1 MKNLIFSFFVLLS
14 IEVFAQP
21 AGALDSS
28 FGTNG
33 SFILTSGSGIEEAHA
48 VSILAD
54 GSIIVAGF
62 SSSLDT
68 GKDFLVLKLDTNG
81 DLDETFGVNGIVTI
95 DVQLGSDDIA
105 YAMDIQNDGKIVLAG
120 SSDNGSDKNA
130 AIVRLN
136 ADGTLDDT
144 FSADG
149 KVLTDF
155 ESNQQDEIK
164 TVEIHNLTGNIIVG
178 GSTTI
183 SSSLAKPVV
192 ARYTSDGEL
201 DVAFNTT
208 GIKLLWVT
216 NLDDQYVF
224 SVEDLAVQSNGRIT
238 AVGWR
243 DFPGLSWSSDHWA
256 CRINA
261 DGAMDATFS
270 ADGVATFNS
279 NFNGHDRTY
288 AMVLQSDNSLFAAGG
303 SHASTIRYDF
313 RLHNIAANGVQ
324 GGSVVANDINSLN
337 DDIAYD
343 LLQDASGKWIMLGQT
358 VGANG
363 ASSFALAQHNTGG
376 SPNNTF
382 GNNSKITSTFA
393 GNAGNGCYAGALQE
407 DQKIIAVGFT
417 GSDLVVARY
426 LGIPL
431 AELNNFNL
439 LSPSNTSTN
448 QLYTNLP
455 FNWGDAFGA
464 TGYVLEYDTDPNF
477 GSLTAVNA
485 TISGVTVGT
494 LQPSTLY
501 YWRVKATDGTEF
513 GDYSDVWSFTTKDP
527 VGIEELQVE
536 KINSYPN
543 PASSVVMVNISTSLI
558 GIPYQLINNQGQ
570 IVRKGKT
577 SATSFTIEVENL
589 SAGTYV
595 LNIGDQSTVV
605 IVER

>member
-1 MKNLIFSFFVLLS
+1 MKKVVLSLFIFFS
-14 IEVFAQP
+14 IYAFAQP
-21 AGALDSS
+21 AGTLDVS

-54 GSIIVAGF
+54 GSILVAGF

-81 DLDETFGVNGIVTI
+81 DLDETFGTNGIVTI

-136 ADGTLDDT
+136 TDGTLDDT

-183 SSSLAKPVV
+183 SSSVSKPVI

-216 NLDDQYVF
+216 NLDYQYLF
-224 SVEDLAVQSNGRIT
+224 SVEDLAVQSNGKIT

-256 CRINA
+256 CRVSS
-261 DGAMDATFS
+261 DGTMDATFS
-270 ADGVATFNS
+270 ADGVATYNS

-288 AMVLQSDNSLFAAGG
+288 AMVLQSDNSMFAAGG
-303 SHASTIRYDF
+303 SYASTISYDF

-324 GGSVVANDINSLN
+324 GGAVIANDFSALN

-343 LLQDASGKWIMLGQT
+343 LLQDASGKWILLGQS
-358 VGANG
+358 VGFDD
-363 ASSFALAQHNTGG
+363 ASSFAIAQHN
-376 SPNNTF
+376 SSAIPNSAF
-382 GNNSKITSTFA
+382 GNNSRVTSTF
-393 GNAGNGCYAGALQE
+393 NENTSNGCYAGALQE
-407 DQKIIAVGFT
+407 DQKIVAVGFT

-426 LGIPL
+426 LGLPL
-431 AELNNFNL
+431 AQLNSFGLMAPN
-439 LSPSNTSTN
+439 NTFTN
-448 QLYTNLP
+448 QVYINLA
-455 FNWGDAFGA
+455 FNWTDAFGA

-477 GSLTAVNA
+477 GSLTSVNT
-485 TISGVTVGT
+485 TISGSTVAS
-494 LQPSTLY
+494 LQPSTVY
-501 YWRVKATDGTEF
+501 YWRVKATDGTVF
-513 GDYSDVWSFTTKDP
+513 GDYSQVWSFTTMGP
-527 VGIEELQVE
+527 IGVEELQVE
-536 KINSYPN
+536 KISAFPN
-543 PASSVVMVNISTSLI
+543 PASSELNIIISASLV
-558 GIPYQLINNQGQ
+558 GYPYQLINNLGQ
-570 IVRKGKT
+570 VVLKGKT
-577 SATSFTIEVENL
+577 TATKFALEVNEL
-589 SAGTYV
+589 PVGTYV